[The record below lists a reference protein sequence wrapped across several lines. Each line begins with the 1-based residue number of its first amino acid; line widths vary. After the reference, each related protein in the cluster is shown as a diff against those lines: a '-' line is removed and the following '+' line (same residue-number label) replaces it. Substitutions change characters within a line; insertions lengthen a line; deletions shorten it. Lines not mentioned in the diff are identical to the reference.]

1 MSYRHE
7 VLPKSHNSEVKHVLF
22 LDPYDCLIS
31 INANGLV
38 TFYAT
43 GDSKFKNKIVME
55 KQYEAESMTKNLE
68 PFPVTAVKFD
78 RNYQLL
84 LLGDEFGNIKGWNLS
99 DFLEALVLTRVEKS
113 ILSRRRDTNPL
124 NVSPSLLRKQ
134 STASMRR
141 I

>member
-1 MSYRHE
+1 M
-7 VLPKSHNSEVKHVLF
+7 LF

-84 LLGDEFGNIKGWNLS
+84 LLGD
-99 DFLEALVLTRVEKS
+99 
-113 ILSRRRDTNPL
+113 
-124 NVSPSLLRKQ
+124 
-134 STASMRR
+134 
-141 I
+141 